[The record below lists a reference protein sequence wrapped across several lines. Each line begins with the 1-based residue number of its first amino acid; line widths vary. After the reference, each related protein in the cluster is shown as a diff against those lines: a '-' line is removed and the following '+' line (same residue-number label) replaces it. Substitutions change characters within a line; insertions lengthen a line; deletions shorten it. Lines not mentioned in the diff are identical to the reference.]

1 MTIDEIIRRVAVQP
15 LNGALG
21 PETVQAARNLV
32 DHPIRAAAGDGVLR
46 PITIQEIVDRALRGP
61 Q

>member
-21 PETVQAARNLV
+21 PETVQAARQMV
-32 DHPIRAAAGDGVLR
+32 DHPIQRVGKDGMLKTT
-46 PITIQEIVDRALRGP
+46 TIQEIVDHTLRAP